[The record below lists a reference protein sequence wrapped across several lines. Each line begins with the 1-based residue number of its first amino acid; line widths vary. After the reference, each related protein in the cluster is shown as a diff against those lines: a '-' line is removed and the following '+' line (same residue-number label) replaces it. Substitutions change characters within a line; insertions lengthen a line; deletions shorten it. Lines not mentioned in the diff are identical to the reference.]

1 MELRIV
7 NGNSPKLRGLLGPL
21 ADKVEI
27 KRGDAFLE
35 VSTEESVEVGR
46 AVFES
51 LITQGYTA
59 NAFPKE
65 GTGEH
70 ERVTEFPGP
79 DTWRVVMFGPI
90 AGG

>member
-1 MELRIV
+1 MELRIL
-7 NGNSPKLRGLLGPL
+7 NGNSPKLRRLLGPL
-21 ADKVEI
+21 AGKVEI

-35 VSTEESVEVGR
+35 VATEENIAVGR
-46 AVFES
+46 AVFET
-51 LITQGYTA
+51 LLTQGYTA

-70 ERVTEFPGP
+70 ERVTEFPGIEM
-79 DTWRVVMFGPI
+79 WRVVMFGPI